1 VTGGATSGAGSSAL
15 GRARRRIQQ
24 LKNRMVVSLVSDR
37 AIEQWSDRT
46 RLFFVLAIGRSGTMF
61 LASLLDRAEAA
72 TVEHEPVRED
82 FQAYQEAF
90 HSEVAARAY
99 LERFRRREMY
109 LRLREGAP
117 GTYGEVNSYLRRHA
131 GALRTVFPSA
141 TLIHL
146 VRDPRAV
153 VRSMMARDTLGET
166 DRNTR
171 LIHPAPS
178 DPWYESWP
186 RMSRFERI
194 CWYWQHE
201 NRYLRASLR
210 AVVRFEDLVSSW
222 ELFRDGLLGPIG
234 LELPRE
240 VWASAV
246 AQPVNSTPAHR
257 RARAEW
263 TPAEQESFV
272 RLCGEE
278 MAHYGYDPAG

>member
-1 VTGGATSGAGSSAL
+1 MGEAKGGAGASGM
-15 GRARRRIQQ
+15 GRAQRRIQQ
-24 LKNRMVVSLVSDR
+24 LRKRVAVSLVSDR
-37 AIEQWSDRT
+37 SIAQWSERT

-61 LASLLDRAEAA
+61 LASLLDRAEGAL
-72 TVEHEPVRED
+72 VEHEPVRED

-99 LERFRRREMY
+99 LDEFRKREMY
-109 LRLREGAP
+109 LRLRDAHV

-131 GALRTVFPSA
+131 GALPRVFPSA

-146 VRDPRAV
+146 VRDGRAV
-153 VRSMMARDTLGET
+153 VRSMMARGTLGES

-171 LIHPAPS
+171 LVRPSPS
-178 DPWYESWP
+178 DPWFESWP

-201 NRYLRASLR
+201 NRYLRASLG
-210 AVVRFEDLVSSW
+210 AAVRFEDMVSSW
-222 ELFRDGLLGPIG
+222 EHFRDGLLRRIG

-246 AQPVNSTPAHR
+246 AQPVNSTPVHR
-257 RARAEW
+257 RGAEEW
-263 TPAEQESFV
+263 TPAERESFAHI
-272 RLCGEE
+272 CGDE
-278 MAHYGYDPAG
+278 MAHYGYDPRG